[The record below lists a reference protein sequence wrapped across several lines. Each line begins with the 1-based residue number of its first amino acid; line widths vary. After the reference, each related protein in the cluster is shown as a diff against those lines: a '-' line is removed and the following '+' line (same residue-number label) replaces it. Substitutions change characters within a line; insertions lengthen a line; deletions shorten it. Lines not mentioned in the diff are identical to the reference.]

1 MITIKDF
8 DELAAPIDSDPVR
21 SSRAEEYKQKVEAKI
36 FAFQL
41 AELRSELG
49 INQVDLAERLG
60 ITRGRVSR
68 LERSADPKLSTLCK
82 LTSALGGTLRIEIS
96 AGDRSVSFACPSSL
110 EPSSPNG
117 QDRSS
122 SETVSVPTGSRSD

>member
-1 MITIKDF
+1 MTTKSF
-8 DELAAPIDSDPVR
+8 DELAAPIDADPVR
-21 SSRAEEYKQKVEAKI
+21 SARAEEYRQKVEAKI

-60 ITRGRVSR
+60 ITQGGVSR

-82 LTSALGGTLRIEIS
+82 LTSALGGTLSIEIS
-96 AGDRSVSFACPSSL
+96 VGDRAINLTYPSTPEPSSL
-110 EPSSPNG
+110 EE
-117 QDRSS
+117 QDHSRA
-122 SETVSVPTGSRSD
+122 EAASVPPLSRSV

>member
-1 MITIKDF
+1 MITTKDF

-49 INQVDLAERLG
+49 INQVDLAGRLG
-60 ITRGRVSR
+60 ITQGGVSR

-82 LTSALGGTLRIEIS
+82 LTSALGGTLKIEIS
-96 AGDRSVSFACPSSL
+96 VGDRSVGFICPSSP
-110 EPSSPNG
+110 ESSSLDEK
-117 QDRSS
+117 DRSS

>member
-1 MITIKDF
+1 MITKDF

-60 ITRGRVSR
+60 ITQGGVSR

-96 AGDRSVSFACPSSL
+96 AGDRSVGFAHPSSS
-110 EPSSPNG
+110 ESSSLDE

-122 SETVSVPTGSRSD
+122 NETVSVPTGNRSD

>member
-1 MITIKDF
+1 MITKDF

-60 ITRGRVSR
+60 ITQGGVSR

-82 LTSALGGTLRIEIS
+82 VTSALGGKLRIEIS
-96 AGDRSVSFACPSSL
+96 VGGRSVSFAH
-110 EPSSPNG
+110 PSSPESSSLYE
-117 QDRSS
+117 QDHSS
-122 SETVSVPTGSRSD
+122 SETVSVPPGSRSD

>member
-1 MITIKDF
+1 MTSKSF
-8 DELAAPIDSDPVR
+8 DELSAPIDADPVR
-21 SSRAEEYKQKVEAKI
+21 SARAEKYRQKVEAKI

-60 ITRGRVSR
+60 ITQGGVSR

-82 LTSALGGTLRIEIS
+82 LTSALGGTLSIEIS
-96 AGDRSVSFACPSSL
+96 VGDCAINFTYPSSPEASSL
-110 EPSSPNG
+110 EELDNSRI
-117 QDRSS
+117 DAA
-122 SETVSVPTGSRSD
+122 SVAPGSRSV

>member
-1 MITIKDF
+1 MITKDF

-21 SSRAEEYKQKVEAKI
+21 SSRAEEYKQKVGAKI
-36 FAFQL
+36 FAFRL

-60 ITRGRVSR
+60 ITQGGVSR

-96 AGDRSVSFACPSSL
+96 VGDRSVSFAS
-110 EPSSPNG
+110 PSSPESSSLDG

>member
-1 MITIKDF
+1 MTTKSF
-8 DELAAPIDSDPVR
+8 DELAAPIDADPVR
-21 SSRAEEYKQKVEAKI
+21 SARAEEYREKVEARI
-36 FAFQL
+36 FAYQL

-60 ITRGRVSR
+60 ITQGGVSR

-96 AGDRSVSFACPSSL
+96 VGDHTVKL
-110 EPSSPNG
+110 TYPSSPESASLEE
-117 QDRSS
+117 QDHSRV
-122 SETVSVPTGSRSD
+122 EAASVAPGSRSV

>member
-1 MITIKDF
+1 MITKDF

-60 ITRGRVSR
+60 ITQGGISR

-96 AGDRSVSFACPSSL
+96 VGDRSVSFAY
-110 EPSSPNG
+110 PSSPESSSLDG

-122 SETVSVPTGSRSD
+122 NETVSVPTGSRSD